1 MDAGKAAV
9 EKKFPEPRGWA
20 LKWAGFTPMPPREV
34 ARPATEPAPRRSNGA
49 SRKFP
54 EPQGWAL
61 QWDGFCLLG
70 DQERRTSSP
79 TAGLR

>member
-1 MDAGKAAV
+1 MDTGKSNGR
-9 EKKFPEPRGWA
+9 EKFPEPRGWA
-20 LKWAGFTPMPPREV
+20 LKWAGFGPILPREV
-34 ARPATEPAPRRSNGA
+34 ARPAAEPAPKNCNGA

-70 DQERRTSSP
+70 DQERRTPSP
-79 TAGLR
+79 SAGPR

>member
-1 MDAGKAAV
+1 MDAGKAAI
-9 EKKFPEPRGWA
+9 EKKFPEPHGWA
-20 LKWAGFTPMPPREV
+20 LKWTDFSPMPPREV
-34 ARPATEPAPRRSNGA
+34 ARPATEPAPKHSNGA

-70 DQERRTSSP
+70 DQERRTPSP
-79 TAGLR
+79 SAGPR